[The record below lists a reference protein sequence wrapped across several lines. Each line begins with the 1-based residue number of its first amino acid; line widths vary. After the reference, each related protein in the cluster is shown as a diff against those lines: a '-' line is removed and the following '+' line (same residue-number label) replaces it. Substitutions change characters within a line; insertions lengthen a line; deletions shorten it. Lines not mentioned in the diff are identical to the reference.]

1 MLPNVQAYCETCSS
15 IGFTFWNRRMN
26 MLNGDA
32 KYADLLELTMYNA
45 ALAGVSLSGDRY
57 FYTNILESKGKRRR
71 ESWDDPP
78 CCPTNI
84 VRFYL
89 K

>member
-1 MLPNVQAYCETCSS
+1 
-15 IGFTFWNRRMN
+15 MN

-84 VRFYL
+84 IRFYL